1 MGYGAW
7 SAADWKKY
15 SSARISGKRVN
26 DIYSATKIDD
36 KYDPRKIKCRESL
49 DSADHPVTTP
59 IIIGLDVTGSM
70 SDLLNVTAQRLGEMV
85 KDIIERQPVE
95 GPQIMFCAVGDSRCD
110 RSPLQVTQFESD
122 IRIASQLTELWFEQG
137 GGGNNFESY
146 PLVWYLAANKTKTDA
161 WEKRQQ
167 KGVIFT
173 LGDDGYPEQL
183 LVREIEKVFGDRVS
197 EDINT
202 EALLAQVSRRYDVFH
217 LMVMDRRSESTVKLP
232 KWRELMGERAISV
245 TDVNAIPEII
255 VSLLECVAGR
265 DKEDIIN
272 SWDGNTQLAVRNAL
286 GGLPA
291 QKRSILNRIIRF

>member
-7 SAADWKKY
+7 SAADWKNY

-217 LMVMDRRSESTVKLP
+217 LMVMDGRSESTVKLP

-291 QKRSILNRIIRF
+291 RKRNILNSIIRF

>member
-161 WEKRQQ
+161 WETRQQ

-217 LMVMDRRSESTVKLP
+217 LMVMDGRSESTVKLP

-291 QKRSILNRIIRF
+291 RKRNILNSIIRF

>member
-85 KDIIERQPVE
+85 RDIIERQPVE

-291 QKRSILNRIIRF
+291 RKRNILNSIIRF

>member
-49 DSADHPVTTP
+49 DSAEHPVTTP

-217 LMVMDRRSESTVKLP
+217 LMVMDRRSEQTVKLP

-291 QKRSILNRIIRF
+291 RKRNILNSIIRF

>member
-217 LMVMDRRSESTVKLP
+217 LMVMDGRSESTVKLP

-291 QKRSILNRIIRF
+291 RKRNVLNSIIRF

>member
-183 LVREIEKVFGDRVS
+183 LKREIEKVFGDRVS

-217 LMVMDRRSESTVKLP
+217 LMVMDGRSESTVKLP

-291 QKRSILNRIIRF
+291 RKRNILNSIIRF

>member
-1 MGYGAW
+1 MGYGSW
-7 SAADWKKY
+7 SSADWKKY
-15 SSARISGKRVN
+15 SSAKISGKRVN
-26 DIYSATKIDD
+26 DIYNATKIDK
-36 KYDPRKIKCRESL
+36 KYDPKYIKVRESF

-70 SDLLNVTAQRLGEMV
+70 SDLLDVTAKRLGEMV

-122 IRIASQLTELWFEQG
+122 IRIASQLTELWFERG

-167 KGVIFT
+167 KGIIFT
-173 LGDDGYPEQL
+173 LGDDGFPEKL
-183 LVREIEKVFGDRVS
+183 LAKEIEKVFGDYVK
-197 EDINT
+197 EDIDT

-232 KWRELMGERAISV
+232 KWRELMGERAIAV

-255 VSLLECVAGR
+255 VSLLESVAGR
-265 DKEDIIN
+265 ETEDIIN
-272 SWDGNTQLAVRNAL
+272 SWDGDTQLAVRNAL
-286 GGLPA
+286 GGLPT
-291 QKRSILNRIIRF
+291 QKRGALNSIIRF

>member
-7 SAADWKKY
+7 SSADWKKY
-15 SSARISGKRVN
+15 ASAKIAGKKVN
-26 DIYSATKIDD
+26 DIYSAAKIDE
-36 KYDPRKIKCRESL
+36 KYDPKKIKCRESC
-49 DSADHPVTTP
+49 DSAEHPVTTP

-70 SDLLNVTAQRLGEMV
+70 SDLLDVTANRLGEMV

-122 IRIASQLTELWFEQG
+122 IRIASQLTELWFERG
-137 GGGNNFESY
+137 GGGNQFESY
-146 PLVWYLAANKTKTDA
+146 PLVWYLAANKTRTDA

-173 LGDDGYPEQL
+173 LGDDGYPEKML
-183 LVREIEKVFGDRVS
+183 TKEIEKVFGDRIS

-202 EALLAQVSRRYDVFH
+202 EALLAQVSRHYDVFH
-217 LMVMDRRSESTVKLP
+217 LMVMDGRSENTVKLP
-232 KWRELMGERAISV
+232 KWRALMGERAIAV

-255 VSLLECVAGR
+255 VSLLESVAGR
-265 DKEDIIN
+265 DTEEIIN

-286 GGLPA
+286 CGLSA
-291 QKRSILNRIIRF
+291 QKKGIMSRIFKF

>member
-183 LVREIEKVFGDRVS
+183 LAREIEKVFGDRVS

-291 QKRSILNRIIRF
+291 RKRNILNSIIRF

>member
-122 IRIASQLTELWFEQG
+122 IRIASQMTELWFEQG

-217 LMVMDRRSESTVKLP
+217 LMVMDRRSEQTVKLP

-291 QKRSILNRIIRF
+291 RKRNILNSIIRF

>member
-183 LVREIEKVFGDRVS
+183 LKREIEKVFGDRVS

-291 QKRSILNRIIRF
+291 RKRNILNSIIRF

>member
-1 MGYGAW
+1 MGYGSW
-7 SAADWKKY
+7 NSADWKKY
-15 SSARISGKRVN
+15 SSARISGKKVN
-26 DIYSATKIDD
+26 DIYKATSIDP
-36 KYDPRKIKCRESL
+36 KYDPKKIKFRESL

-70 SDLLNVTAQRLGEMV
+70 SDLLDVTAKRLGEMV

-110 RSPLQVTQFESD
+110 RSPLQATQFESD
-122 IRIASQLTELWFEQG
+122 IRIASQLTELWFERG

-161 WEKRQQ
+161 WNKRRQ

-173 LGDDGYPEQL
+173 LGDDGFPEKL
-183 LVREIEKVFGDRVS
+183 LAKEIERVFGDYVK
-197 EDINT
+197 EDIDT

-217 LMVMDRRSESTVKLP
+217 LMVMDRRNESVVKLP
-232 KWRELMGERAISV
+232 KWRKLMGERAISV

-255 VSLLECVAGR
+255 VSLLESVAGR
-265 DKEDIIN
+265 DTEDIIN
-272 SWDGNTQLAVRNAL
+272 SWDGDTQLAVRNAI
-286 GGLPA
+286 GGLPTR
-291 QKRSILNRIIRF
+291 KRSVMNGIFRF

>member
-217 LMVMDRRSESTVKLP
+217 LMVMDRRSEQTVKLP

-291 QKRSILNRIIRF
+291 RKRNILNSIIRF